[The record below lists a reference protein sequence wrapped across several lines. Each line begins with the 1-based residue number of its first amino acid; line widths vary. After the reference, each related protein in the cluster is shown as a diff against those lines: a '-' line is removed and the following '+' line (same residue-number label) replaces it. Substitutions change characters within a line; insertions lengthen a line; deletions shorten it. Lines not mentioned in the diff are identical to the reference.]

1 MAATDFV
8 FVAPWGGGYMST
20 ITTDFS
26 ANYAAAERSNPPY
39 QAYQILHL
47 GFTAAP
53 ILAGIDKFFHLL
65 CNWDQYLAPWIAR
78 LSPIGGHRL
87 MLAAGVIEAAA
98 GLLVALRPRVG
109 APVVGA
115 WLCLIIVN
123 LLTMG
128 SYFDVALRDLGLALG
143 AFALWRLAQE
153 FGR

>member
-1 MAATDFV
+1 MSTTVVNFSNQAAT
-8 FVAPWGGGYMST
+8 AQ
-20 ITTDFS
+20 
-26 ANYAAAERSNPPY
+26 RSNPSY

-65 CNWDQYLAPWIAR
+65 CNWDQYLSPWVAG
-78 LSPIGGHRL
+78 LSPVSGHTL
-87 MLAAGVIEAAA
+87 MLGGGAVEVAAGV
-98 GLLVALRPRVG
+98 LVAVKPRLG

-128 SYFDVALRDLGLALG
+128 SYFDVALRDFGLALG
-143 AFALWRLAQE
+143 AFALWRLADH
-153 FGR
+153 FAR

>member
-1 MAATDFV
+1 
-8 FVAPWGGGYMST
+8 MST

-26 ANYAAAERSNPPY
+26 GHYAAAERSNPSY

-53 ILAGIDKFFHLL
+53 VLAGINKFFHLL
-65 CNWDQYLAPWIAR
+65 CNWDQYLAPWVAG
-78 LSPIGGHRL
+78 LSPIGGHDL
-87 MLAAGVIEAAA
+87 MLTAGATEAAA
-98 GLLVALRPRVG
+98 GLLVAFRPRLG

-143 AFALWRLAQE
+143 AFALWRLSYE